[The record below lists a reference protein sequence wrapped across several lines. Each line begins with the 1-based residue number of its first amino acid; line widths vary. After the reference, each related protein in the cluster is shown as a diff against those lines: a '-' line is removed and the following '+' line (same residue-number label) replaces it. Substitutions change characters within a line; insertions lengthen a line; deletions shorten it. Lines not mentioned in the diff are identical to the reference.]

1 MQQQSHDPAVRNDG
15 NLGTDTGPSA
25 LSSFPPASDS
35 EDTHEHGETWH
46 PKKFPQMSFHA
57 CTLDMLR
64 VGCHAR
70 MLGRV
75 ECPANAEIEAV

>member
-1 MQQQSHDPAVRNDG
+1 
-15 NLGTDTGPSA
+15 
-25 LSSFPPASDS
+25 
-35 EDTHEHGETWH
+35 
-46 PKKFPQMSFHA
+46 MSFHA

-75 ECPANAEIEAV
+75 ECPANAEIEAASAIGNFMDDTIQKITYLCEMCYFCQKWDTRIESARGNTLGGR